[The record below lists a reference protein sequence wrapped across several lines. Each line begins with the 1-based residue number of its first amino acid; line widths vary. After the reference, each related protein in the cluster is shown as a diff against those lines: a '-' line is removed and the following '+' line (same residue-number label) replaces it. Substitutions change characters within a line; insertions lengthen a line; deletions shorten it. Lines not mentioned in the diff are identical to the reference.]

1 MAKSLSPEK
10 LQELLLKVRKGATA
24 SLTLSQIQAVV
35 EHLGGSLT
43 SRPALMRLPTD
54 YVSIK
59 VSEITTV
66 DALARL
72 NNHKASSAPS
82 HPPKAGI
89 LYLTA
94 LTRFETTASEDY
106 TSMKGIE
113 GYISVPAVEV
123 RLGGRT
129 GVIGGE
135 TTNNYR
141 VLDRVVEGR
150 FQEIKVVPPRPYKV
164 AFWLDREGGWK
175 ELVNQSLGME
185 EHVPGAQRT
194 RENTGHCPVCLQNIK
209 LSPQGRMVLHGYKR
223 PGDGG
228 GVVGNC
234 FGVGYPPYELSDKG
248 SKAYLDEVILSLT
261 KIEEKLRELES
272 PNLPSFTFTISSN
285 PPKVR
290 MISRGDPL
298 WYRLLEDEISR
309 KKNEINLINVELK
322 RVRELV
328 AKWRVRPLPVEG
340 GPPFRFASAVR
351 VAHRW
356 LTAGAS
362 RRFSR

>member
-1 MAKSLSPEK
+1 MAKKSLSPEK

-24 SLTLSQIQAVV
+24 SFTLSQIQAVV

-43 SRPALMRLPTD
+43 SRLALMRLPTN
-54 YVSIK
+54 YVSIDL
-59 VSEITTV
+59 SEITTV

-72 NNHKASSAPS
+72 NKHKASSAPS

-89 LYLTA
+89 LYLVT
-94 LTRFETTASEDY
+94 LTRFETTASKDY
-106 TSMKGIE
+106 MAMKGIE
-113 GYISVPAVEV
+113 GYLSVPAVEV
-123 RLGGRT
+123 QLGGRT

-135 TTNNYR
+135 TTDNYR

-150 FQEIKVVPPRPYKV
+150 FQEIKVVPPRPYEV
-164 AFWLDREGGWK
+164 VSWLDREGGWK

-185 EHVPGAQRT
+185 EHVPGASRT

-223 PGDGG
+223 PGEGAG
-228 GVVGNC
+228 AVGKC
-234 FGVGYPPYELSDKG
+234 FGVGYLPYELSDEG
-248 SKAYLDEVILSLT
+248 SKAYLDQVILPSLT
-261 KIEEKLRELES
+261 KSKEKLKELEN
-272 PNLPSFTFTISSN
+272 PNLPSFVSSG
-285 PPKVR
+285 PRKVR

-298 WYRLLEDEISR
+298 WERLLEDEISR
-309 KKNEINLINVELK
+309 KKNEIFLINVELK
-322 RVRELV
+322 RVEGLV

-362 RRFSR
+362 QRSSR